1 MRRRAAAAG
10 GGAEGVV
17 VMHGTDTLEE
27 TALWL
32 DLTYGGAVPLVIT
45 GAMRS
50 ADAPDADGPVNLRDA
65 VSVASDPGARDLG
78 VLVSFAG
85 RILQPSGLHK
95 VAIAHAFAGEL
106 LGSVNGGVTIDA
118 DQDSSLPRR
127 TQRGSST
134 ASRHRRGVS
143 GS

>member
-1 MRRRAAAAG
+1 MECGGRRRSGAELAAGLDVDVVDVMAKDSSQLIPSDWDLIGAAARRAAG

-32 DLTYGGAVPLVIT
+32 DLTYDGAVPLVIT

-65 VSVASDPGARDLG
+65 VSVASDPACPRSRGAG
-78 VLVSFAG
+78 VVRRAD
-85 RILQPSGLHK
+85 
-95 VAIAHAFAGEL
+95 IAAVRPAQ
-106 LGSVNGGVTIDA
+106 GGDRSRV
-118 DQDSSLPRR
+118 
-127 TQRGSST
+127 RG
-134 ASRHRRGVS
+134 
-143 GS
+143 